1 MHNYKE
7 RSKYRGQLTDADW
20 GLIFEELINR
30 DLIDLP
36 DTYIHEEKQISKP
49 DELEQIFLR

>member
-1 MHNYKE
+1 LN
-7 RSKYRGQLTDADW
+7 DADW
-20 GLIFEELINR
+20 GWIFEELINR

-49 DELEQIFLR
+49 EELEQIFLR